1 MSKNTSI
8 LTKMMHKV
16 RDENDADITEPTPK
30 TKNYETKLYYFTA
43 GAVSMIGAYA
53 VGYLSA
59 VINEKTSSKNK

>member
-30 TKNYETKLYYFTA
+30 TKNYETKVYYFAA
-43 GAVSMIGAYA
+43 GTVSMVGAYA
-53 VGYLSA
+53 VGYLYA
-59 VINEKTSSKNK
+59 VINQKISSNNK